1 MLSEGYH
8 HAFRANLTKA
18 VIELR
23 RYLPNTISMILTF
36 YAIFVFL
43 LLGVRFVGDPAT
55 SGDAVR
61 HLLVAN
67 GFWFL
72 LMVGVNAMGWELTN
86 EALRGTLEQLYM
98 STVPPYMILL
108 FRMIATMLI
117 NTVLLALLIT
127 LSMLTTGQW
136 LTVDVTTLV
145 LVLPPTFLAVMGLGY
160 AVAGLTIVYKQ
171 MNAVLQLLQFALMG
185 IAFVPLTAVPL
196 FELAPTAKGIDMIRQ
211 VMAAGTPLATFT
223 ALDWATL
230 VGTGAFWF
238 VLGLGVYLLFERRSM
253 NRGLLGH
260 Y

>member
-1 MLSEGYH
+1 MSGAALAWQQFRIERKLFWRNPSA
-8 HAFRANLTKA
+8 AFFSFILPLT
-18 VIELR
+18 
-23 RYLPNTISMILTF
+23 
-36 YAIFVFL
+36 L
-43 LLGVRFVGDPAT
+43 L
-55 SGDAVR
+55 
-61 HLLVAN
+61 LLVAFAVAPAAT
-67 GFWFL
+67 GDL
-72 LMVGVNAMGWELTN
+72 RTLT
-86 EALRGTLEQLYM
+86 G
-98 STVPPYMILL
+98 
-108 FRMIATMLI
+108 
-117 NTVLLALLIT
+117 
-127 LSMLTTGQW
+127 
-136 LTVDVTTLV
+136 
-145 LVLPPTFLAVMGLGY
+145 LPPHTWEWGVSLSSLGY

>member
-1 MLSEGYH
+1 MSWLN
-8 HAFRANLTKA
+8 AFRANVVKVVLELT
-18 VIELR
+18 
-23 RYLPNTISMILTF
+23 RYLPNTLAMIFTF
-36 YAIFVFL
+36 YAIFVFMF
-43 LLGVRFVGDPAT
+43 LGIKFVGDPTTAA
-55 SGDAVR
+55 DNIRYVM
-61 HLLVAN
+61 VAN
-67 GFWFL
+67 SFWFL
-72 LMVGVNAMGWELTN
+72 LMMGVSSMGWELSA

-98 STVPPYMILL
+98 STVPPFMILL

>member
-1 MLSEGYH
+1 MPVEVL
-8 HAFRANLTKA
+8 RANVRK
-18 VIELR
+18 VIIEML
-23 RYLPNTISMILTF
+23 RYLPNTVSLVITF
-36 YAIFVFL
+36 YVIF
-43 LLGVRFVGDPAT
+43 LGVFFGIKVVGDPAT
-55 SGDAVR
+55 VEENVR
-61 HLLVAN
+61 YLIVSNA
-67 GFWFL
+67 FWFL
-72 LMVGVNAMGWELTN
+72 LMMGVSSMGWELSA

-98 STVPPYMILL
+98 STVPPYLILL